1 MCQGVRRGMFGH
13 ELLSFLLHSV
23 HKNLS
28 TLDPSS
34 LVFDIAMLF
43 ESLTQGM
50 QMPCSGARNKKRPS
64 FKLELFFIR
73 VRREGFEPS

>member
-1 MCQGVRRGMFGH
+1 MGVFAKVRREGFGH
-13 ELLSFLLHSV
+13 ELLSFLFHSV

-34 LVFDIAMLF
+34 LAYGIAALF

-50 QMPCSGARNKKRPS
+50 QMPCSGARNKN
-64 FKLELFFIR
+64 
-73 VRREGFEPS
+73 GTH